1 MEDNSRAEGKGAV
14 LNRRNKVKVYILKGE
29 ESQSPLQTNFQE
41 LWPLWLHTI
50 DKRLMILPG
59 DIEYSKNLKI

>member
-1 MEDNSRAEGKGAV
+1 MEDYSRAESKGTV

-29 ESQSPLQTNFQE
+29 ESQSPFQTHFQE

-50 DKRLMILPG
+50 DERLMILPG
-59 DIEYSKNLKI
+59 DIE

>member
-1 MEDNSRAEGKGAV
+1 M
-14 LNRRNKVKVYILKGE
+14 KVYILKGE

-41 LWPLWLHTI
+41 LWPLQLHTL
-50 DKRLMILPG
+50 DKKLMILPG